1 MTFTETF
8 KKVFE
13 GDKFM
18 HVKIKSIDPQTN
30 KKIATEVK
38 EPINFEK
45 HLSEEIIS
53 GISPV
58 DLEKKACQWVGWD
71 IDDDKVSKEDICRS
85 SFVIDPTLFPFQS
98 TNKRWH
104 LYKFLD
110 TWTPVEQAFEIR
122 TQYIKKFKNLGWVV
136 DENKCL
142 PNSWNFETGR
152 PGAVLFLPTYNN
164 HKVCYSPKGTPLTK
178 EQWQLR
184 VRYRTHPLLV
194 GAIGLTSGQ
203 VDGGRAKALFFLG
216 LYLRY
221 VKIPGLRLEDINE
234 KFFSKAEDP
243 KEVDHVLND
252 SLAKEKYSGK
262 EGLKHLIHNYSKYTE
277 ALTNVKLPLPK
288 ALMELEDAEE
298 ILDSFEDVEP
308 EDEKLMFF
316 RNVIYIKEDDRYWDL
331 RTNRKYKENA
341 INVDYGKLW
350 KKNTP
355 TYHFARTPI
364 RKVVET
370 RVYRPDKYEKD
381 RPPIFKDDEGQLH
394 LNSYRPGG
402 VEPVDP
408 QTNMDTQLQL
418 KQFKELMEYLYPEQ
432 EERNW
437 VLDFYSTLF
446 QHPGRKIRSSI
457 LTYSKFQQ
465 VGKSSLFKTIQKGL
479 GDDNCSIISPKQ
491 AIDRSK
497 AFLIDK
503 QLVLIDELRIEG
515 TKNYKGLIMDLLK
528 PLMTEEQHDARP
540 LFQDWRTIH
549 TITSFAIFTNHEDA
563 IFTDYELE
571 ARHSVFEH
579 TEQRL
584 EESFYDDYWK
594 NLKDGQLANVVKHFL
609 LHRKIKT
616 YDDLTKEEI
625 DEETK
630 APLIPLFKAEGPCL
644 KTEALRRMSEKGDTL
659 TEEIKTLIQ
668 QRLEPFHQD
677 IIGINET
684 FLFLKNQGKEITRQ
698 NELSEVLDKLECH
711 RFGECK
717 HIISNKSPILYSV
730 RNHGRYQKFYNTDIA
745 SNYWTPMDWKEWGMT
760 QKDVDIV
767 KGKVK
772 DLFEDPQWIKDQK
785 KEWEE
790 KQKKKEAEL
799 NLEEAPF

>member
-341 INVDYGKLW
+341 IDVDYGKLW
-350 KKNTP
+350 KT
-355 TYHFARTPI
+355 
-364 RKVVET
+364 
-370 RVYRPDKYEKD
+370 
-381 RPPIFKDDEGQLH
+381 
-394 LNSYRPGG
+394 
-402 VEPVDP
+402 
-408 QTNMDTQLQL
+408 
-418 KQFKELMEYLYPEQ
+418 ME
-432 EERNW
+432 EE
-437 VLDFYSTLF
+437 YS
-446 QHPGRKIRSSI
+446 
-457 LTYSKFQQ
+457 
-465 VGKSSLFKTIQKGL
+465 
-479 GDDNCSIISPKQ
+479 
-491 AIDRSK
+491 
-497 AFLIDK
+497 
-503 QLVLIDELRIEG
+503 
-515 TKNYKGLIMDLLK
+515 
-528 PLMTEEQHDARP
+528 
-540 LFQDWRTIH
+540 
-549 TITSFAIFTNHEDA
+549 
-563 IFTDYELE
+563 
-571 ARHSVFEH
+571 
-579 TEQRL
+579 
-584 EESFYDDYWK
+584 
-594 NLKDGQLANVVKHFL
+594 
-609 LHRKIKT
+609 
-616 YDDLTKEEI
+616 
-625 DEETK
+625 
-630 APLIPLFKAEGPCL
+630 
-644 KTEALRRMSEKGDTL
+644 
-659 TEEIKTLIQ
+659 
-668 QRLEPFHQD
+668 
-677 IIGINET
+677 
-684 FLFLKNQGKEITRQ
+684 
-698 NELSEVLDKLECH
+698 
-711 RFGECK
+711 
-717 HIISNKSPILYSV
+717 
-730 RNHGRYQKFYNTDIA
+730 
-745 SNYWTPMDWKEWGMT
+745 
-760 QKDVDIV
+760 
-767 KGKVK
+767 
-772 DLFEDPQWIKDQK
+772 
-785 KEWEE
+785 
-790 KQKKKEAEL
+790 
-799 NLEEAPF
+799 

>member
-1 MTFTETF
+1 MTFIETF
-8 KKVFE
+8 KKVYE

-18 HVKIKSIDPQTN
+18 HVKITSIDPQT
-30 KKIATEVK
+30 KKKSATEVK
-38 EPINFEK
+38 QPINFER
-45 HLSEEIIS
+45 HLAEEEIS

-58 DLEKKACQWVGWD
+58 DLDKKACQWLGWD
-71 IDDDKVSKEDICRS
+71 IDDGEVKLEDICRS
-85 SFVIDPTLFPFQS
+85 CFVLDPTLFPFQS
-98 TNKRWH
+98 TNKRYH
-104 LYKFLD
+104 IYKYLD
-110 TWTPVEQAFEIR
+110 KWVPVEEAYTIR
-122 TQYIKKFKNLGWVV
+122 TEYIKKFKNLGWVI

-142 PNSWNFETGR
+142 PNSWNFATGR
-152 PGAVLFLPTYNN
+152 PGAVLFLPTYKD
-164 HKVCYSPKGTPLTK
+164 HKVCYSPKGSPLTK

-184 VRYRTHPLLV
+184 VKYKNHPLLV

-221 VKIPGLRLEDINE
+221 VKIPGLRLDDINE
-234 KFFSKAEDP
+234 KFFSKPEDQ
-243 KEVDHVLND
+243 KEVDHVIND
-252 SLAKEKYSGK
+252 SLAKDKYSGK

-288 ALMELEDAEE
+288 ALMELEDADE
-298 ILDSFEDVEP
+298 ILESFVDVEP

-331 RTNRKYKENA
+331 RTHRKYKENA
-341 INVDYGKLW
+341 IDVDYGKLW

-355 TYHFARTPI
+355 SYHFARTPI
-364 RKVVET
+364 RQVVET
-370 RVYRPDKYEKD
+370 RVYRPDKYKKD
-381 RPPIFKDDEGQLH
+381 KPIFKDDEGQLH

-408 QTNMDTQLQL
+408 QTNMETKQMLQYFIDL
-418 KQFKELMEYLYPEQ
+418 VEYIYPDEN
-432 EERNW
+432 ERNW

-457 LTYSKFQQ
+457 LTYSKYQQ
-465 VGKSSLFKTIQKGL
+465 IGKSSLFKTIQKGL
-479 GDDNCSIISPKQ
+479 GEDNCSIISPKQ

-503 QLVLIDELRIEG
+503 QLVLIDELRIDG
-515 TKNYKGLIMDLLK
+515 TKNYKGLIMDILK

-563 IFTDYELE
+563 IYTDYELE

-579 TEQRL
+579 LKQRL
-584 EESFYDDYWK
+584 PNDFYEDYWK
-594 NLKDGQLANVVKHFL
+594 ALKDGQLANVVKHFL

-616 YDDLTKEEI
+616 YDDLTKEEKG
-625 DEETK
+625 DEGE
-630 APLIPLFKAEGPCL
+630 PLIPLFNAEGPCL
-644 KTEALRRMSEKGDTL
+644 KTEALQRMSAKGDTL
-659 TEEIKTLIQ
+659 TEEIRTLIQ

-677 IIGINET
+677 IIGINES

-698 NELSEVLDKLECH
+698 NELAEALDKLECK
-711 RFGECK
+711 RIGECK

-730 RNHGRYQKFYNTDIA
+730 RNHNAYKKFTNTDVA

-790 KQKKKEAEL
+790 KSKKKEAEL
-799 NLEEAPF
+799 DLEEAPY